1 MLNNARQI
9 TQKVE
14 RWSYDP
20 VYFLMVF
27 AFIMRMVTFMGV
39 SQGDD
44 FTYSVI
50 ANRFANGDFAA
61 KTIFFIRWVVFAP
74 VALLYKMFGV
84 NDYTSTLPT
93 MVYGVLT
100 VWLAYKI
107 VEEETDRLT
116 AVIAVLFYTT
126 YPIVLTYG
134 NFLQVAAP
142 LDFFTL
148 LTVYAFQKGANTER
162 LRWFVIGG
170 FAIGCIFFTRTTGL
184 FIAPLVSF
192 HLWYKMGFSRK
203 TLLWVLTAALCSLI
217 PPALQ
222 GLVYLKIH
230 NDFFYY
236 VTISREGVEYQNRM
250 TDVDPKDLFFYVRT
264 VFTTGNFANWRRF
277 GFGGYFTVA
286 AIIACIAK
294 WCLKKP
300 GKEVL
305 FLIWFVS
312 YFLFMSFVPTSFSP
326 YTTLIRNNRYAI
338 IFVLPLCAVCAILV
352 SDLLKSGKKGALVP
366 ACLIFLTVFVS
377 NVYFSVRESG
387 YFKKTRAEQK
397 ESMSLLLSEYPDTR
411 IYIADRNLDY
421 HIDYYSGY
429 TNRNYRYISSLK
441 QIKEPGVFLILN
453 KLDFSASRLKI
464 PKEELK
470 RLRRNPPA
478 GMTLKHKTPYF
489 NIYEVD
495 PEVLKAD
502 PGLKK

>member
-1 MLNNARQI
+1 M
-9 TQKVE
+9 VCE
-14 RWSYDP
+14 RFTEKLESRRFDP
-20 VYFLMVF
+20 VYLLMVF
-27 AFIMRMVTFMGV
+27 ALVMRMITFMGMA
-39 SQGDD
+39 QGDD

-61 KTIFFIRWVVFAP
+61 KTIFFIRWVVFVP
-74 VALLYKMFGV
+74 VALLYRMFGV

-100 VWLAYKI
+100 IWLAYKV

-116 AVIAVLFYTT
+116 AVVAVLFYSTF
-126 YPIVLTYG
+126 PLVLTYA

-148 LTVYAFQKGANTER
+148 LTVYSFQKGAKTEQ

-170 FAIGCIFFTRTTGL
+170 LSIGCIFFTRTTGL

-192 HLWYKMGFSRK
+192 WLWYKKGFNKRSV
-203 TLLWVLTAALCSLI
+203 LWVVAAALCSLI
-217 PPALQ
+217 LPALQ
-222 GLVYLKIH
+222 GLVYLKVH

-236 VTISREGVEYQNRM
+236 VTISRQGVEYQNKM
-250 TDVDPKDLFFYVRT
+250 TDVDPKDLFFYIRT

-286 AIIACIAK
+286 AIIACIVK

-300 GKEVL
+300 GKEL
-305 FLIWFVS
+305 IFFIWFVS
-312 YFLFMSFVPTSFSP
+312 YFLFMSFAPTSFSP

-338 IFVLPLCAVCAILV
+338 IFVLPLCAVCAVLL
-352 SDLLKSGKKGALVP
+352 SDFIKTGKKAAVITAG
-366 ACLIFLTVFVS
+366 LIFLTVFAS
-377 NVYFSVRESG
+377 NICFSIGESG
-387 YFKKTRAEQK
+387 YFKKVRDERKQ
-397 ESMSLLLSEYPDTR
+397 SMALLLAHYPDTR

-453 KLDFSASRLKI
+453 NLNFSASRLKI

-470 RLRRNPPA
+470 KLRKNPPK

-495 PEVLKAD
+495 PAVLKTNPD
-502 PGLKK
+502 LR

>member
-1 MLNNARQI
+1 MLLDKI
-9 TQKVE
+9 TKKTE
-14 RWSYDP
+14 SLPFDP
-20 VYFLMVF
+20 VYLLMAF
-27 AFIMRMVTFMGV
+27 ALVMRMITFMGM

-50 ANRFANGDFAA
+50 ANRFAGGDFAA
-61 KTIFFIRWVVFAP
+61 KTIFFIRWVVFVP

-107 VEEETDRLT
+107 VEGETDRLT

-148 LTVYAFQKGANTER
+148 LTVYSFQKGAKTEH

-170 FAIGCIFFTRTTGL
+170 LSIGCIFFTRTTGL

-203 TLLWVLTAALCSLI
+203 NLLWVLTAALCSLI

-222 GLVYLKIH
+222 GLVYLKVH

-236 VTISREGVEYQNRM
+236 VTVSREGVEYQNKM
-250 TDVDPKDLFFYVRT
+250 TDVDPKDLFFYIRT

-286 AIIACIAK
+286 AVIACIVK

-352 SDLLKSGKKGALVP
+352 SDLLKSVKKGALVP

-453 KLDFSASRLKI
+453 KLNFSASRLKI

-470 RLRRNPPA
+470 KIRKNPPK
-478 GMTLKHKTPYF
+478 GMTLKHRTPYF

-495 PEVLKAD
+495 PAVLKTNPD
-502 PGLKK
+502 LR